1 MLMPIRGSRT
11 YPKNPQNKSRL
22 PQLSSSSSQSPQK
35 VCLQRWLTMCP
46 WCRTDIDCLI
56 PNYGCTGLCFFGDL
70 ENRAQHAKWWEQMLI
85 LCELHLFSGAVVHLT
100 PPEKWTL
107 HIVVQKT
114 WHMPKASIEMFEE
127 PMDAPLWQLVALSAG
142 TGGSMLAVGSVAG
155 RDSVVFP
162 GIYGHEKRW
171 CVFKVV
177 GRR

>member
-56 PNYGCTGLCFFGDL
+56 PNNGCTGLCFCGGL

-85 LCELHLFSGAVVHLT
+85 LCELHLFSGAVVHSPKNEHFTLLFKKLGT
-100 PPEKWTL
+100 CQRPPSKCLKSQWTHHCGNWWPCL
-107 HIVVQKT
+107 PERVAPCWPWVAWQAGI
-114 WHMPKASIEMFEE
+114 PLFFREY
-127 PMDAPLWQLVALSAG
+127 MDMRNDGACS
-142 TGGSMLAVGSVAG
+142 
-155 RDSVVFP
+155 
-162 GIYGHEKRW
+162 K
-171 CVFKVV
+171 
-177 GRR
+177 